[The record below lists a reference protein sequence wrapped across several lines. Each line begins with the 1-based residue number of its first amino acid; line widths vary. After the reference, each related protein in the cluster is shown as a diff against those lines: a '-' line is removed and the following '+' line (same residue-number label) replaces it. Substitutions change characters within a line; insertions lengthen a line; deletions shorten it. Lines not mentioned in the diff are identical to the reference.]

1 MVGNKRVLIFRRLCR
16 KNRQPA
22 IDLKSIRT
30 YDFSSNAEGQRNGEG
45 GFPCACGPRHDDR
58 TGPFGEG
65 C

>member
-16 KNRQPA
+16 KNRQPG

-45 GFPCACGPRHDDR
+45 GFP
-58 TGPFGEG
+58 
-65 C
+65 